1 MLRLNRVRVQKIKYF
16 KNCLSVFKTNYTIL
30 IKLYVAVKCCYRKN
44 ERKREGERE
53 MKRKR
58 KRKKKMIWNRLAVE
72 NERYRS
78 LYDPNEFY
86 YYCYNDGACRNLRT
100 L

>member
-1 MLRLNRVRVQKIKYF
+1 
-16 KNCLSVFKTNYTIL
+16 
-30 IKLYVAVKCCYRKN
+30 
-44 ERKREGERE
+44 
-53 MKRKR
+53 
-58 KRKKKMIWNRLAVE
+58 MIWNRLAVE

>member
-1 MLRLNRVRVQKIKYF
+1 MLRLNRVRVQKNQIFQK
-16 KNCLSVFKTNYTIL
+16 LSICFQD
-30 IKLYVAVKCCYRKN
+30 KLYNLDQIVRCS
-44 ERKREGERE
+44 EERE
-53 MKRKR
+53 KERGRERNEKKR